1 MWRCPQHNIIS
12 ILKRLP
18 VKQQQQQQQ
27 QLCGCKW
34 ISTAYVFLFPNT
46 DNENV

>member
-18 VKQQQQQQQ
+18 VKQQQQQ
-27 QLCGCKW
+27 LCGFKW
-34 ISTAYVFLFPNT
+34 IITAYVFLFPNT
-46 DNENV
+46 DNDNV